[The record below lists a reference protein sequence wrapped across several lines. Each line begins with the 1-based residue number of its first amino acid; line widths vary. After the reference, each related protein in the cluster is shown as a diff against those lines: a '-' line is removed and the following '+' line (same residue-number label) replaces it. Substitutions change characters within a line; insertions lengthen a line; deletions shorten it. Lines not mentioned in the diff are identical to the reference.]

1 MKPGFGENSERKFFS
16 YYKLFSS
23 SLWRFF
29 IISLSPTFCCCQFD
43 VGVAVNVGVAVDV
56 GVTVDVGV
64 DVGFNIA
71 VDVGVVVD
79 VDATVDVGVGVFQR
93 KKLQTNNLMNPD
105 LIFF

>member
-16 YYKLFSS
+16 YYKLFFS

-43 VGVAVNVGVAVDV
+43 VGVDVAVDV
-56 GVTVDVGV
+56 GVAVAVGVTFDVGV
-64 DVGFNIA
+64 A
-71 VDVGVVVD
+71 
-79 VDATVDVGVGVFQR
+79 VDVGVGVFQR
-93 KKLQTNNLMNPD
+93 KKLQTNNLMSPD

>member
-43 VGVAVNVGVAVDV
+43 VRVAVNVGVAVDV

-93 KKLQTNNLMNPD
+93 KNSRQTT
-105 LIFF
+105 